1 MTATLPGDQARF
13 RILYVC
19 VGNVCRSV
27 LAERLTRHGLATR
40 LGGAAEL
47 FWTGSA
53 GTDAT
58 PGRAMHPYVREV
70 LRARD
75 VGCSGF
81 ATRRL
86 SIELVTG
93 SDLVLT
99 ATATERDRAI
109 SLVPAA
115 LRRTFTLR
123 EFARLAGS
131 SPVEIRRGDAVGHA
145 RAAVAAVHGRRGRM
159 PYVDPD
165 DDDVPDPEPTRAAFD
180 ECAVHIA
187 AALEPVLAVLCPRL
201 APLDLRAGRV

>member
-1 MTATLPGDQARF
+1 MTATPGDQIRF

-40 LGGAAEL
+40 LGSMAEL
-47 FWTGSA
+47 FWTASA

-58 PGRAMHPYVREV
+58 PGRAMHPYVREI
-70 LRARD
+70 LRGRSVD
-75 VGCSGF
+75 CSGF
-81 ATRRL
+81 ASQRL
-86 SIELVTG
+86 TTELVTG

-131 SPVEIRRGDAVGHA
+131 GLVEAGRGDAVEHA
-145 RAAVAAVHGRRGRM
+145 RAAVAAVHGLRGRV

-165 DDDVPDPEPTRAAFD
+165 GDDVPDPAPTPAAFD

-187 AALEPVLAVLCPRL
+187 AALEPALETLCPRL
-201 APLDLRAGRV
+201 VPLDLRAGPV